1 MTIAAYS
8 RRAPRAVQ
16 PGTTLLAAAQRM
28 EKENTGF
35 LLVTEMGRLD
45 GVLTDRDIAL
55 AVLAEERDPG
65 ETRVREV
72 MSRPVLSVS
81 AEESVEDA
89 LRLMARGRVR
99 RLPVLAGQRIE
110 GVVSADDLAL
120 LLSREIG
127 GLSEVLVAQLP
138 AGSSRTVAAEEGAPA
153 RSGSERARREVVAV
167 EVSEPVTRIAR
178 AMEEA
183 NVGSVVVLEGGRA
196 VGIVTDRDLAL
207 RVVAAGRD
215 PKATEARSVMSTP
228 LISAGPDDPIE
239 EVVARMRTAG
249 VRRIPLLEDGAPVG
263 LVSFDDL
270 LVALGREL
278 HLLAR
283 CIERE
288 VSPGLARVTREWLR
302 RDLEPGLEELA
313 GRLREVGERTFRT
326 LGREIG
332 EVLDRFAP
340 GRGPRRGGERRG
352 GRVRELMQTEVRAC
366 REDDALAE
374 AIRIMAERDCGFVPV
389 LAADG
394 SRRVVGVITDRD
406 ACLAIQRLGRLP
418 GEVLV
423 ESVMTGT
430 PRCCHPEDTL
440 ADAEAIM
447 RSAQVRRLP
456 VVDEAGHLRGVLSLA
471 DLAEAAV
478 GFHAPKGLVTSEEV
492 ARVLEAICRPRS
504 ALVPAE
510 EDPAGKAAPGG
521 GTAAS

>member
-1 MTIAAYS
+1 MTLSAYS
-8 RRAPRAVQ
+8 RRAPRTVE

-35 LLVTEMGRLD
+35 LLVTAMGRLE

-55 AVLAEERDPG
+55 AVLAEERDPS

-72 MSRPVLSVS
+72 MSRPVLSVA

-89 LRLMARGRVR
+89 LRLMARARIR
-99 RLPVLAGQRIE
+99 RLPVLDGERIE

-127 GLSEVLVAQLP
+127 GLAEVLVAQLP
-138 AGSSRTVAAEEGAPA
+138 PGASRAVAAEQRGGG
-153 RSGSERARREVVAV
+153 RIGFERARREVVALEAAEAV
-167 EVSEPVTRIAR
+167 ARIAR
-178 AMEEA
+178 AMEEE
-183 NVGSVVVLEGGRA
+183 NVGSAIVVEDGRA

-215 PKATEARSVMSTP
+215 PSRTEARSVMSTP
-228 LISAGPDDPIE
+228 LISAGPDDPLE

-249 VRRIPLLEDGAPVG
+249 VRRIPILEEGTPVG

-270 LVALGREL
+270 VVALGREL

-283 CIERE
+283 AIERE
-288 VSPGLARVTREWLR
+288 VSPGLARATREWIR
-302 RDLEPGLEELA
+302 RDLEPGLEDLA
-313 GRLREVGERTFRT
+313 GRLREVGERTFRN

-332 EVLDRFAP
+332 EVLDRLALS
-340 GRGPRRGGERRG
+340 RRAGGGARRE
-352 GRVRELMQTEVRAC
+352 GRVRDLMQTEVRAC
-366 REDDALAE
+366 RADEALSE

-394 SRRVVGVITDRD
+394 SGRVVGVVTDRD
-406 ACLAIQRLGRLP
+406 ACLAIHREGRLP
-418 GEVLV
+418 GEILV
-423 ESVMTGT
+423 EAVMSR
-430 PRCCHPEDTL
+430 PPLCCRPEDGL
-440 ADAEAIM
+440 AAAEAIL

-456 VVDEAGHLRGVLSLA
+456 VVDDAGHLRGVLSLA

-478 GFHAPKGLVTSEEV
+478 GFHAPRGLVTSEEV

-510 EDPAGKAAPGG
+510 KGG
-521 GTAAS
+521 REGRSGEEASAT